1 GSDDPAGLIVEG
13 TKHVVYE
20 YEKIP
25 EPIVKKGSVD
35 VKYVDRATGEVLPF
49 DEAALTTIKDN
60 VPEGEGYNTAKKDFS
75 GYTFAGMTTES
86 AAANGT
92 VVADTTLHVIYA
104 YDKIPEPVVERGSVD
119 VVYVDEQGNVLP
131 GGELSD
137 VKKDAPVGET
147 YTTEQKPFEGYTFHR
162 MGTGSALANGEVTK
176 GIQHVI
182 YVYTKNPE
190 APKTGSVD
198 VKFVDKTTGEIIEG
212 TSLEVVKDDVP
223 VGEGYYTTPKDLTD
237 KGYQFVG
244 VREGSDDP
252 AGLIVEGTKHV
263 VYEYEKIPEPI

>member
-75 GYTFAGMTTES
+75 GYTFAGMTTNS

-104 YDKIPEPVVERGSVD
+104 YDKIPEV
-119 VVYVDEQGNVLP
+119 
-131 GGELSD
+131 
-137 VKKDAPVGET
+137 
-147 YTTEQKPFEGYTFHR
+147 
-162 MGTGSALANGEVTK
+162 
-176 GIQHVI
+176 
-182 YVYTKNPE
+182 
-190 APKTGSVD
+190 KTGSVD

-263 VYEYEKIPEPI
+263 VYEYEKIPEPIV